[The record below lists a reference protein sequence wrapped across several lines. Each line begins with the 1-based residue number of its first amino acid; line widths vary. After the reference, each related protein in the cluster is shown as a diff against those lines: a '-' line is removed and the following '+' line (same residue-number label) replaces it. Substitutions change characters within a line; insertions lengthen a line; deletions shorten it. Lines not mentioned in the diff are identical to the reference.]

1 MKKRKGKVVKYR
13 KPIKINIG
21 IIVFGIILFYLLFN
35 IFFYLTKD
43 HISVYEVSQGT
54 IAANHTYR
62 GLILREEEIVT
73 SAAEGYVTYYVKEGS
88 KAGSKTAVYSL
99 DNNGGISS
107 QIEEEKKSD
116 SVFKDEDYLE
126 LEDTVQAYTGSYN
139 SQNFYSV
146 YSFKDEINGKI
157 MEIQNVNALS
167 SLKSSDMGGVQ
178 VYTPPKPGVVVYH
191 TDGYENV
198 TVESLTKD
206 MFDENKYKKVS
217 LKDQKTVGANVPVYK
232 LITDE
237 NWNVVFKISDELAK
251 EMKDDNTV
259 EVLFKDD
266 GNTIWAYY
274 DILKIDKESY
284 LNLKFRTS
292 AIRFA
297 NQRFI
302 DVELLLDNAS
312 GLKIPN
318 TAITT
323 KQFLTVPTTYF
334 IRGKDSDSYGLLLLE
349 EDGKTSFIT
358 PEIFYEKDGCYYID
372 ESDVA
377 KGAQI
382 QKPDSKDTYTINKTA
397 KLKGVYN
404 VNKGYAVFKQ
414 IDVLY
419 QNEEYSILKKGT
431 NYGLSLYDHI
441 ALEGDSVSEND
452 LIH

>member
-1 MKKRKGKVVKYR
+1 
-13 KPIKINIG
+13 
-21 IIVFGIILFYLLFN
+21 
-35 IFFYLTKD
+35 
-43 HISVYEVSQGT
+43 
-54 IAANHTYR
+54 
-62 GLILREEEIVT
+62 
-73 SAAEGYVTYYVKEGS
+73 
-88 KAGSKTAVYSL
+88 
-99 DNNGGISS
+99 
-107 QIEEEKKSD
+107 
-116 SVFKDEDYLE
+116 LE
-126 LEDTVQAYTGSYN
+126 LEDTVQSYTGSYN
-139 SQNFYSV
+139 SQNFYSI

-157 MEIQNVNALS
+157 MEIQNVNALNA
-167 SLKSSDMGGVQ
+167 LGTQTDNGAFQ
-178 VYTPPKPGVVVYH
+178 VYTAPKPGVVVYY
-191 TDGYENV
+191 TDGYEDA
-198 TVESLTKD
+198 TVESLTED

-217 LKDQKTVGANVPVYK
+217 LKDQKTVGTNVPVYK

-237 NWNVVFKISDELAK
+237 NWNVIFQISDELAEK
-251 EMKDDNTV
+251 MKDDNTV

-274 DILKIDKESY
+274 DIFKIGKESY

-292 AIRFA
+292 VIRFA

-302 DVELLLDNAS
+302 DIELLLDNAS

-323 KQFLTVPTTYF
+323 KDFLTVPINYF
-334 IRGKDSDSYGLLLLE
+334 IQGKDSDAYGLLIL
-349 EDGKTSFIT
+349 DDKGKTSFVT
-358 PEIFYEKDGCYYID
+358 PEIFYENDGYYYID
-372 ESDVA
+372 ESEVA
-377 KGAQI
+377 KGTVI

-397 KLKGVYN
+397 KLKGVYS

-431 NYGLSLYDHI
+431 SYGLSLYDHI